1 MSHSCLILK
10 RSSWTSEIR
19 NICCITSAKQ
29 DSKQKTM
36 TNITSCASYWP
47 TPRAVGSSKSGT
59 FWPWKKIAE
68 RRAKGDEFKNQATN
82 GQLRLRHQ
90 TCQNTPFP
98 DSTGSN
104 FMLYAKLNDQ
114 SETNCSGRPLNMISQ
129 KSVITYLKESNMWGQ
144 SELVQCQVLLLI
156 LPSHPLQFTYPG
168 HFFPPNL
175 SFCYILTKLYKVTAN
190 FLWPQWKRWQGF
202 KKILPFCAP

>member
-1 MSHSCLILK
+1 M
-10 RSSWTSEIR
+10 
-19 NICCITSAKQ
+19 
-29 DSKQKTM
+29 
-36 TNITSCASYWP
+36 
-47 TPRAVGSSKSGT
+47 
-59 FWPWKKIAE
+59 
-68 RRAKGDEFKNQATN
+68 N

-90 TCQNTPFP
+90 TCQNTPFL

-129 KSVITYLKESNMWGQ
+129 KSVITYLKHSNMWGQ

-156 LPSHPLQFTYPG
+156 LPSHPLQFTYPR

-175 SFCYILTKLYKVTAN
+175 SFCYILTKLYKVSAN
-190 FLWPQWKRWQGF
+190 FLWPHGNDGKDSRKF
-202 KKILPFCAP
+202 CHSARPSAKKELFHFGTLGTAQLIICIV